1 MTTYI
6 EDTWTRI
13 EEANI
18 TAGWPSDWTVAE
30 RDQMEALADQ
40 LNRELLSVHSSRD
53 CKPTAPVRFD
63 WGEPCDLTWLTFRGF
78 R

>member
-18 TAGWPSDWTVAE
+18 TAGWPNDWTVAE
-30 RDQMEALADQ
+30 RDQMEALA
-40 LNRELLSVHSSRD
+40 RI
-53 CKPTAPVRFD
+53 
-63 WGEPCDLTWLTFRGF
+63 LTLPSTEQPSMEQRRIEVGAYADTRISLIFAS
-78 R
+78 